1 VSKCNLEILSCMLA
15 LIRSRTRLEIARVAL
30 LACLAASL
38 ASCATK
44 DAPLI
49 ADPNATHNETALPW
63 NQQQKWETE
72 GQAAALTQG
81 RR

>member
-1 VSKCNLEILSCMLA
+1 MLA
-15 LIRSRTRLEIARVAL
+15 LIRSRTRLDIARVAL
-30 LACLAASL
+30 LVCLAVLL

-44 DAPLI
+44 EPQLI

-63 NQQQKWETE
+63 NQQEKWETE